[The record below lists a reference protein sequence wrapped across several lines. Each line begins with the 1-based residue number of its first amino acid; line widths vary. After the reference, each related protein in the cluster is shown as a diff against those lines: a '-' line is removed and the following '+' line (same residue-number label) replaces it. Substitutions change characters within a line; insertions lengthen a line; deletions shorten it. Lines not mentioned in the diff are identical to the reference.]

1 MDLFRGPHKILPSQT
16 DCSFVFD
23 AAGETVT
30 VVGDADPALMK
41 YFDCT
46 RTSIRSP
53 FDDDVVFQFEY
64 MEYVRH
70 SCELT
75 FLNFYCLQDLQMFY
89 YAFLGFKY

>member
-1 MDLFRGPHKILPSQT
+1 MDLFRGPHKILLSQT

-64 MEYVRH
+64 MEYVR
-70 SCELT
+70 LT
-75 FLNFYCLQDLQMFY
+75 PVISSSLFLIVCKICKCFIMRF
-89 YAFLGFKY
+89 